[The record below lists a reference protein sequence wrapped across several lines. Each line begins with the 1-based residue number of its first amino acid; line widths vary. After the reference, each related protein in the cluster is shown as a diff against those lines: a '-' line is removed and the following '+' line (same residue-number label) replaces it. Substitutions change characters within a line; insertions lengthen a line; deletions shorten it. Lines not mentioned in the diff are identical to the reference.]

1 MSTPAYDLFDEL
13 EADSKVNETELDR
26 ELLRIPYLQSKWM
39 KRYIAMNRQLRAADR
54 LLAVVKNERSNYYL
68 GLADEDAYRD
78 EPLNRKALKTDLPD
92 RLACDAD
99 YCQAREDAD
108 TLRDVAVAV
117 EKFITSLNNRG
128 YNLGKAVEYVKW
140 KNGG

>member
-1 MSTPAYDLFDEL
+1 MSNDYDLFDEL

-39 KRYIAMNRQLRAADR
+39 KRYIALNRQLRAADR
-54 LLAVVKNERSNYYL
+54 HTALVKNERSNFYL
-68 GLADEDAYRD
+68 GLASEDDYRV

-92 RLACDAD
+92 RLSCDVE
-99 YCQAREDAD
+99 YCTAREDAD
-108 TLRDVAVAV
+108 TLRDVTVAV
-117 EKFITSLNNRG
+117 EKFVTSLNNRG
-128 YNLGKAVEYVKW
+128 FNLKAAVDYLRW